1 MMFRLPII
9 GHGFGPGGRFFLRGD
24 RKLESFERRVAATSN
39 ARAKTTEEGDSIVGG
54 VMKV

>member
-1 MMFRLPII
+1 MMFRLPMI

-24 RKLESFERRVAATSN
+24 RKLERFERRVAATSN